1 MLVMTSN
8 SIVSEIQGDEL
19 KYWRSSGGQLGI
31 ILAVKMQLKSEI
43 VLGQSLNME
52 QSNDNFI
59 SSFDNPSTPTP
70 TEIGNLIG
78 SVTAKVYQLIATK
91 DHANFYYYNMYTL
104 DLASFY
110 ADFSGPPFTQALST
124 QYANSA
130 QFYLNNFGLNASF
143 TGGTK
148 IELPYD
154 VCDFFCNPPNVTP
167 CVPIPSQTGP
177 GLLCQNPLEVAA
189 AISNY
194 TIGSIQAQ
202 YQANS
207 ASLNDGYLVES
218 ATIYGLVS
226 VFFPSR
232 AYPQIFGTWL
242 QVNLISLAA
251 YLIGQPIPGI
261 GFNYYVPNSPLEF
274 RFINPQEESALMNPI
289 KPFVSINFFN
299 MFNDCFLLSNNA
311 LTNMNK
317 IYECRLNGKKSLIQ
331 HTFLDRLTI
340 SFRQFKGDFYPD

>member
-1 MLVMTSN
+1 MTSN
-8 SIVSEIQGDEL
+8 GIVSEIQGDEL

-31 ILAVKMQLKSEI
+31 ILAVEMQLKSEI
-43 VLGQSLNME
+43 ALGQSLNME

-91 DHANFYYYNMYTL
+91 DHANFYYNMYTH

-148 IELPYD
+148 IELPND
-154 VCDFFCNPPNVTP
+154 VCDFFCDPPNVTP

-189 AISNY
+189 AISTF

-207 ASLNDGYLVES
+207 VSLNDGYLVES
-218 ATIYGLVS
+218 ATKYGLVS

-232 AYPQIFGTWL
+232 ALPQIFGTWL

-251 YLIGQPIPGI
+251 YLGQPVPGI
-261 GFNYYVPNSPLEF
+261 EFKYVPNSPLEF

-289 KPFVSINFFN
+289 KPFVSINLICSMTVFS
-299 MFNDCFLLSNNA
+299 LSNNA
-311 LTNMNK
+311 LTNIMNV
-317 IYECRLNGKKSLIQ
+317 
-331 HTFLDRLTI
+331 TI
-340 SFRQFKGDFYPD
+340 G

>member
-1 MLVMTSN
+1 MTSN
-8 SIVSEIQGDEL
+8 GIVSEIQGDEL

-31 ILAVKMQLKSEI
+31 ILAVEMQLKSEI
-43 VLGQSLNME
+43 ALGQSLNME

-59 SSFDNPSTPTP
+59 SSFVNPSTPTP
-70 TEIGNLIG
+70 MEIGNLIG

-91 DHANFYYYNMYTL
+91 DHVNFFYNMYTH

-124 QYANSA
+124 QYANAA
-130 QFYLNNFGLNASF
+130 QFYLNKFGLNASF

-148 IELPYD
+148 IELPND
-154 VCDFFCNPPNVTP
+154 VCDFFG
-167 CVPIPSQTGP
+167 PIPSPSVPG

-189 AISNY
+189 AISTY

-207 ASLNDGYLVES
+207 VSLNDGYLVES
-218 ATIYGLVS
+218 ASKYGLVS

-232 AYPQIFGTWL
+232 AFPQIFGTWL

-251 YLIGQPIPGI
+251 YL
-261 GFNYYVPNSPLEF
+261 GFNYVPNSPLEF

-289 KPFVSINFFN
+289 KPFVSINF
-299 MFNDCFLLSNNA
+299 
-311 LTNMNK
+311 
-317 IYECRLNGKKSLIQ
+317 
-331 HTFLDRLTI
+331 
-340 SFRQFKGDFYPD
+340 

>member
-8 SIVSEIQGDEL
+8 GIVSEIQGDEL

-31 ILAVKMQLKSEI
+31 ILAVEMQLKSEI
-43 VLGQSLNME
+43 ALGQSLNME

-91 DHANFYYYNMYTL
+91 DHANFYYNMYTH

-124 QYANSA
+124 QYANAA

-148 IELPYD
+148 IKLPND
-154 VCDFFCNPPNVTP
+154 VCDIFCDPPNVTP
-167 CVPIPSQTGP
+167 CVPIPSP
-177 GLLCQNPLEVAA
+177 SDPNKLLCQNPLEVAA
-189 AISNY
+189 AIS
-194 TIGSIQAQ
+194 TFVIESIKPQ

-207 ASLNDGYLVES
+207 ASLNDGYLVDS
-218 ATIYGLVS
+218 VTKYGLVS

-232 AYPQIFGTWL
+232 ALPQIFGTWL

-251 YLIGQPIPGI
+251 YLGQPVPGI
-261 GFNYYVPNSPLEF
+261 EFKYVPNSPLEF

-289 KPFVSINFFN
+289 KPFVSINLICSMTVFS
-299 MFNDCFLLSNNA
+299 LSNNA
-311 LTNMNK
+311 LTNIMNV
-317 IYECRLNGKKSLIQ
+317 
-331 HTFLDRLTI
+331 TI
-340 SFRQFKGDFYPD
+340 G